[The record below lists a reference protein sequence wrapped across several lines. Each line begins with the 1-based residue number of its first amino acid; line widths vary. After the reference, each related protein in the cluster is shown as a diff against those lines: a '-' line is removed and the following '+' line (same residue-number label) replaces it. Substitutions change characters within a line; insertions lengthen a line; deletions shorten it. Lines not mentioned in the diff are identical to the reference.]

1 MNYRLCFL
9 LLCVVFI
16 GGCADKPMP
25 PVVFAPPTRTID
37 YLSEV
42 KPVLVKRCVVCH
54 SCYNS
59 PCQLKLSSFEGLDR
73 GATKLAVYNAS
84 RLNTMEPTRLFMD
97 AETTEQWRNKSFHSV
112 TENSAPD
119 GQNDSLMMQLLAHKK
134 DNPIKSRDEFYPEA
148 IDLTCP
154 ENGVEIGAYLKK
166 HPNRGMPFG
175 FPPLTTEEFNTIGG
189 WLVQGAKGP
198 NAEEQ
203 AMLKAIPAKDLAQ
216 IEVWEDFFNRDDA
229 KHKMTARYLYE
240 HLFLAHLSL
249 GTGENNF
256 YELVRSKTPPG
267 QAIKVIATD
276 LPYDSPGVDPFYYR
290 IRKIHST
297 IVHKTHMV
305 FDMSDTQMD
314 RFNELFIKPDWLMEP
329 TVMGYEKRL
338 SANPFKLYE
347 QIPTRSRY
355 QFLLDNNH
363 YILMT
368 FIRGPVC
375 KGQVALN
382 VIQDHFWALF
392 LDPDYD
398 LSVKYPGFLQTYSRL
413 LEMPLVEKSD
423 RDLAKSVFTRK
434 YRKKTTQFVKN
445 RSKFYSMNYRYRE
458 LDEKA
463 IWRGNK
469 TSDTPLLTI
478 FRHFDSASVL
488 AGAIGH
494 LPKTVWLID
503 YPLFERIYY
512 SLVAGFNVYGTA
524 MHQLT
529 IRTYMDELRQEGET
543 YFIDFMPQE
552 KRRNLMQ
559 EWYGDIDIS
568 STNIDYAPSDLA
580 SGFTYKTSE
589 PKREFL
595 ETLVESHFKPEQNIS
610 FDVNYLREGE
620 AYPPLPE
627 KYETIT
633 DYLQGF
639 KSVSRPGSSFF
650 THVLDHNAN
659 LGYVR
664 IMVNDDSKDDVYI
677 SLVINRWHE
686 DVTTL
691 FREAN
696 KLRPEKD
703 NVTFVKGF
711 VGSYPN
717 YFYEVP
723 LEKLPQFLAVLRDF
737 DGSKKYWKILNS
749 FGINRM
755 SDRFWEVYDRFQD
768 RFMSEEPLQAGLFDL
783 NRYYYLALKRETN

>member
-1 MNYRLCFL
+1 MNYRLLFL
-9 LLCVVFI
+9 LLILVFLS
-16 GGCADKPMP
+16 GCADKPMP
-25 PVVFAPPTRTID
+25 PVAFAPPTRTID

-59 PCQLKLSSFEGLDR
+59 PCQLKLSSYEGLDR
-73 GATKLAVYNAS
+73 GATKKAVYNAS
-84 RLNTMEPTRLFMD
+84 RLTTMEPTRLFMD
-97 AETTEQWRNKSFHSV
+97 AETTKQWRDKSFHSV
-112 TENSAPD
+112 TENSAPE

-175 FPPLTTEEFNTIGG
+175 FPPLTTEEFNTVGG

-198 NAEEQ
+198 SAEEQ
-203 AMLKAIPAKDLAQ
+203 AILKAIPAKDLAK

-240 HLFLAHLSL
+240 HLFLAHLTF
-249 GTGENNF
+249 GTGEDSF
-256 YELVRSKTPPG
+256 YELVRSTTPPG
-267 QAIKVIATD
+267 QVIKVIATD

-305 FDMSDTQMD
+305 FDMSDTQLA
-314 RFNELFIKPDWLMEP
+314 RFNELFIEPDWLLEP
-329 TVMGYEKRL
+329 KVMGYEQQL

-347 QIPTRSRY
+347 QIPPRSRY

-382 VIQDHFWALF
+382 VIQDHFWAMF
-392 LDPDYD
+392 LDPEYD
-398 LSVKYPGFLQTYSRL
+398 LSVQYPGFLRAHSGL
-413 LEMPLVEKSD
+413 LEMPLVEEND
-423 RDLAKSVFTRK
+423 GELAKSVFTRK
-434 YRKKTTQFVKN
+434 YRKKTTQFVKE
-445 RSKFYSMNYRYRE
+445 RSQFYSMNYRYQE
-458 LDEKA
+458 LDENA
-463 IWRGNK
+463 IWAGNK
-469 TSDTPLLTI
+469 NSDTPLLTI

-488 AGAIGH
+488 AGAIGK
-494 LPKTVWLID
+494 LPKTVWVID
-503 YPLFERIYY
+503 YPLLERIYY

-543 YFIDFMPQE
+543 YFLDFMPRE
-552 KRRNLMQ
+552 KRKDMMQ
-559 EWYGDIDIS
+559 GWYGEMDIS
-568 STNIDYAPSDLA
+568 STNIDYFPSNLE
-580 SGFTYKTSE
+580 SGFTYLSSE
-589 PKREFL
+589 PKREFI
-595 ETLVESHFKPEQNIS
+595 ENLVESHFKPEQKLT
-610 FDVNYLREGE
+610 FDVNYLRAGE

-627 KYETIT
+627 KYETT
-633 DYLQGF
+633 ADYLQGF

-659 LGYVR
+659 LAYVR
-664 IMVNDDSKDDVYI
+664 IMANDDPKDDIYI
-677 SLVINRWHE
+677 SIVINRWHE

-691 FREAN
+691 FGEAN

-703 NVTFVKGF
+703 NATFIKGF

-717 YFYEVP
+717 YFYQVS
-723 LEKLPQFLAVLRDF
+723 LKNLPQFFAVLRDF
-737 DGSKKYWKILNS
+737 DGSEKYWKILNG
-749 FGINRM
+749 FGVNRM
-755 SDRFWEVYDRFQD
+755 DDRFWEVYDRFQD
-768 RFMSEEPLQAGLFDL
+768 RFNSEDGLQAGLFDL
-783 NRYYYLALKRETN
+783 NRYYYLELKEED

>member
-1 MNYRLCFL
+1 MNYRLLFL
-9 LLCVVFI
+9 LLCFVFL

-59 PCQLKLSSFEGLDR
+59 PCQLKLSSYEGLDR
-73 GATKLAVYNAS
+73 GATKQAVYNAS
-84 RLNTMEPTRLFMD
+84 RLTTMEPTRLFMD
-97 AETTEQWRNKSFHSV
+97 AETTEQWRNRSFHSV

-134 DNPIKSRDEFYPEA
+134 DNPMQSRDEFFPEA

-175 FPPLTTEEFNTIGG
+175 FPPLTTDEFNTIGG

-198 NAEEQ
+198 SVQEQ
-203 AMLKAIPAKDLAQ
+203 VMLKVIPAKDLAK
-216 IEVWEDFFNRDDA
+216 IAVWEDFFNRDDA

-240 HLFLAHLSL
+240 HLFLAHLTF
-249 GTGENNF
+249 GTGEDSF
-256 YELVRSKTPPG
+256 YELVRSATPPG
-267 QAIKVIATD
+267 QAIKVIATA
-276 LPYDSPGVDPFYYR
+276 LPYDSPGVNPFYYR

-305 FDMSDTQMD
+305 FDMSDTQLD
-314 RFNELFIKPDWLMEP
+314 RFNELFIKPDWLIEP
-329 TVMGYEKRL
+329 TVMRYEQQL

-347 QIPTRSRY
+347 QIPPHSRY
-355 QFLLDNNH
+355 QFLLDNSH

-382 VIQDHFWALF
+382 VIQDHFWVMF
-392 LDPDYD
+392 LDPQYD
-398 LSVKYPGFLQTYSRL
+398 LSVQYPGFLQSYSRL
-413 LEMPLVEKSD
+413 LEMPLVEESD
-423 RDLAKSVFTRK
+423 ADLAKSVFTRK
-434 YRKKTTQFVKN
+434 YRKKTTQFVKE
-445 RSKFYSMNYRYRE
+445 RSLFYSMNYRYKE
-458 LDEKA
+458 LDDNA
-463 IWRGNK
+463 IWTGEK
-469 TSDTPLLTI
+469 SSDTPFLSI

-488 AGAIGH
+488 AGAVGR
-494 LPKTVWLID
+494 LPKTVWVID
-503 YPLFERIYY
+503 YPLLERIYY

-543 YFIDFMPQE
+543 YFLDFMPRE
-552 KRRNLMQ
+552 KRREMMQ
-559 EWYGDIDIS
+559 DWYGDMDIS
-568 STNIDYAPSDLA
+568 STNIDYSPSDLE

-589 PKREFL
+589 PKREFV
-595 ETLVESHFKPEQNIS
+595 ENFVESQLKPEQNIS

-627 KYETIT
+627 KYESID
-633 DYLQGF
+633 DYMQGF
-639 KSVSRPGSSFF
+639 KSVSRPGGSFF

-659 LGYVR
+659 LAYVR
-664 IMVNDDSKDDVYI
+664 IMVNEDPKDDVYI
-677 SLVINRWHE
+677 SIVINRWHE

-691 FREAN
+691 FGEAN

-703 NVTFVKGF
+703 SATFIKGF

-717 YFYEVP
+717 YFYEVS
-723 LEKLPQFLAVLRDF
+723 LEKLPQFFAVLRDF
-737 DGSKKYWKILNS
+737 DGSEKYWNILNG
-749 FGINRM
+749 FGVNRM
-755 SDRFWEVYDRFQD
+755 DDRFWEVYDRFQD
-768 RFMSEEPLQAGLFDL
+768 SFNREDGLQAGLFDL
-783 NRYYYLALKRETN
+783 NRYYYLALKKDD

>member
-1 MNYRLCFL
+1 MNYRLFVL
-9 LLCVVFI
+9 LTCVI
-16 GGCADKPMP
+16 LLGGCADKPLP
-25 PVVFAPPTRTID
+25 PVAFEPPARAID
-37 YLSEV
+37 YLTEV
-42 KPVLVKRCVVCH
+42 KPVLEKRCVVCH

-59 PCQLKLSSFEGLDR
+59 PCQLKLSSYEGLDR
-73 GATKLAVYNAS
+73 GASKKAVYNAS
-84 RLNTMEPTRLFMD
+84 RLQTMEPTRLFMD
-97 AETTEQWRNKSFHSV
+97 AETTEQWRNKSFHTV
-112 TENSAPD
+112 TENSAPV
-119 GQNDSLMMQLLAHKK
+119 GQNDSLMMQFLAHKK
-134 DNPIKSRDEFYPEA
+134 NNPIKSRDEFYPEA
-148 IDLTCP
+148 VDLTCP

-198 NAEEQ
+198 SAEEQ
-203 AMLKAIPAKDLAQ
+203 AMLEAIPEKDVAP
-216 IEVWEDFFNRDDA
+216 ITAWEDFFNIADA

-240 HLFLAHLSL
+240 HLFLAHLNF
-249 GTGENNF
+249 GTDTNSF

-276 LPYDSPGVDPFYYR
+276 LPYDSPGDGPFYYR

-305 FDMSDTQMD
+305 FDMSGDQLD
-314 RFNELFIKPDWLMEP
+314 RFKELFIEPEWLMEP
-329 TVMGYEKRL
+329 KVMGYERKI
-338 SANPFKLYE
+338 SANPFRLYE
-347 QIPTRSRY
+347 QIPPRSRY

-398 LSVKYPGFLQTYSRL
+398 LSVRYPGFLQTYSKY
-413 LEMPLVEKSD
+413 LEMPLVEESD
-423 RDLAKSVFTRK
+423 GDLAKSVFTRK
-434 YRKKTTQFVKN
+434 YRKKASKFVEK
-445 RSKFYSMNYRYRE
+445 RSQFYSMNYRYRE
-458 LDEKA
+458 LDDTA
-463 IWRGNK
+463 IWTGNK
-469 TSDTPLLTI
+469 ETDTPLLTV
-478 FRHFDSASVL
+478 FRHFDSATVL
-488 AGAIGH
+488 SGAIGN
-494 LPKTVWLID
+494 LPKTVWVID
-503 YPLFERIYY
+503 YPLLERIYY

-543 YFIDFMPQE
+543 YFVDFMPE
-552 KRRNLMQ
+552 KKRREMMQ
-559 EWYGDIDIS
+559 EWYGEMDIS
-568 STNIDYAPSDLA
+568 STNINYSPSDLTA
-580 SGFTYKTSE
+580 GFQYITSE
-589 PKREFL
+589 PKREFI
-595 ETLVESHFKPEQNIS
+595 ENLVEHRFKKEQNIS

-620 AYPPLPE
+620 AYPPLPQN
-627 KYETIT
+627 YVTT
-633 DYLQGF
+633 ADYLQGF

-659 LGYVR
+659 LAYVR
-664 IMVNDDSKDDVYI
+664 IMVSDDPKDDVYI
-677 SLVINRWHE
+677 SMVINRWHD

-703 NVTFVKGF
+703 NATFVKGF

-723 LEKLPQFLAVLRDF
+723 LANLPDFLAVLQNF
-737 DGSKKYWKILNS
+737 DGSKKYWKILSS

-755 SDRFWEVYDRFQD
+755 DDRFWEVYDRFQD
-768 RFMSEEPLQAGLFDL
+768 RFNREAGIQAGLFDL
-783 NRYYYLALKRETN
+783 NRYYYLALKDGE